1 MPQGLPGASGGI
13 HMTPELRRALRR
25 EGLVAV
31 RNREGADHLRGYGFA
46 PDVVVDVG
54 VHRGTPHLYDA
65 FPSTKFVLVD
75 PRAEVA
81 EDLSAAPA
89 DYDFHACAAGPAPGR
104 MDLRIP
110 VTKHGTDGAMAGFR
124 EIAGPMARRVQSV
137 ETRSVEVRTLDQ
149 IMQAYPGRVGLKID
163 TEGFELD
170 VLQGAPETLARTEF
184 AILEL
189 SLSQRFEG
197 VAPPSRVIAALAAAG
212 LEFRDVLSLPG
223 DGRGGA
229 APRYVDALFA
239 RWPS

>member
-1 MPQGLPGASGGI
+1 
-13 HMTPELRRALRR
+13 MTPELRRQLRQD
-25 EGLVAV
+25 GLVAI
-31 RNREGADHLRGYGFA
+31 RNREGADHLNSYGFA

-54 VHRGTPHLYDA
+54 VHKGTPHLYDA
-65 FPSTKFVLVD
+65 FAGTKFVLID
-75 PRAEVA
+75 PRAEVEA
-81 EDLSAAPA
+81 DLTAAPA
-89 DYDFHACAAGPAPGR
+89 DYDFHACAAGPRTGK
-104 MDLRIP
+104 MDLLIP

-124 EIAGPMARRVQSV
+124 EISGPMARRVQSV
-137 ETRSVEVRTLDQ
+137 RTRTVEVRKLDDL
-149 IMQAYPGRVGLKID
+149 MQAYPGRVGLKID

-170 VLQGAPETLARTEF
+170 VLQGATETLARTDF

-189 SLSQRFEG
+189 SLCQRFEG
-197 VAPPSRVIAALAAAG
+197 VAPPSRVIAALAEAG